1 MFALLD
7 NKKYFLKLLHNL
19 KTGLGLV
26 ITQGLLMGVLQII
39 DLSSNLVWKLT
50 KPIHKHFICLW
61 IMSMSM
67 HSSYLYVQDN
77 RYLD

>member
-39 DLSSNLVWKLT
+39 DLSSNLV
-50 KPIHKHFICLW
+50 
-61 IMSMSM
+61 
-67 HSSYLYVQDN
+67 
-77 RYLD
+77 